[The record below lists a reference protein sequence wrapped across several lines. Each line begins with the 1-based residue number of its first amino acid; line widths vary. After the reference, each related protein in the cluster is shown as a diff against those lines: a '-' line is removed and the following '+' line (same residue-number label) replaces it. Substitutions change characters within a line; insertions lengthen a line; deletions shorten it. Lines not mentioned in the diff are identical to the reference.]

1 MFNSVINGMIGE
13 YFPII
18 IVVETILVIFLV
30 YLQFKG
36 EKKKKK
42 EKQPESKK
50 EEKREDTIFSSQTQ
64 EKIELKK
71 IPEPKKIMDPKTL
84 RIYSHIMSEIRNLTT
99 DGQELGFDYTSD
111 YIQILIADIPK
122 AIEHYLNNFGTFT
135 KGTIPVIPC
144 IPENLVPPNQLIA
157 TAFMG
162 GKCSV
167 PLGRIKNTAEI
178 PKKPYWLFD
187 VEIKRISLEKI
198 FLTEEIGLTVNEIIR
213 VAVIKDEIWRNT
225 GNYIVGTGS
234 LLDDVSPIIFRY
246 NHSGDHPEIVTHSEK
261 DKARDYYLAYC
272 KDRRSF

>member
-1 MFNSVINGMIGE
+1 MLSAFNELISS
-13 YFPII
+13 YLPAL
-18 IVVETILVIFLV
+18 IVVLVVLVLFLI
-30 YLQFKG
+30 YLQLKGGKKKNG
-36 EKKKKK
+36 EKQS
-42 EKQPESKK
+42 EPKK
-50 EEKREDTIFSSQTQ
+50 EEKKEDAIFSSQTQ

-111 YIQILIADIPK
+111 YIQLLIADIPK
-122 AIEHYLNNFGTFT
+122 VIEHYLNNFGEFT

-162 GKCSV
+162 GKCSI

-225 GNYIVGTGS
+225 GNHIVGTGS
-234 LLDDVSPIIFRY
+234 LLDDISPIIFRY

-272 KDRRSF
+272 KNRRSF